1 MATTKRS
8 HRIIFLACVL
18 SISISDSGFGQPVC
32 KVHERDPLYNYISE
46 SPEHETFDYIQNYVR
61 TMRFASYTPM
71 ALLYGKWAE
80 EDEDTTRTQ
89 SLWDKVAFAC
99 HALDTRTREVIEREK
114 ISASSYLIMYSNY
127 RDNPKGEVL
136 FVNIDYRIPG
146 TKIGRIL
153 YRDIIGQID
162 QVERIQYG
170 KDHFFVL
177 YSSRKDFEY
186 DDSFPNTKYRRCVER
201 SRVYIYRLS
210 DQYKVTK
217 VFEEVLSTSNRDI
230 RECGDVDIG
239 ITKGNY
245 FIEGGEK
252 FKIHLSFLTKRDV
265 PNPDYEKRYVYDP
278 MTQSFL
284 LEYTDYKE

>member
-1 MATTKRS
+1 MEKKMIRS

-32 KVHERDPLYNYISE
+32 KVHKRQSLYNDLREVPS
-46 SPEHETFDYIQNYVR
+46 HETFDNIQNYVR

-99 HALDTRTREVIEREK
+99 HALDTRPEEVIEREK

-162 QVERIQYG
+162 QVERFNMARTI
-170 KDHFFVL
+170 FL
-177 YSSRKDFEY
+177 YCIVVVKILNMMTR
-186 DDSFPNTKYRRCVER
+186 FP
-201 SRVYIYRLS
+201 ILS
-210 DQYKVTK
+210 IV
-217 VFEEVLSTSNRDI
+217 VV
-230 RECGDVDIG
+230 
-239 ITKGNY
+239 
-245 FIEGGEK
+245 
-252 FKIHLSFLTKRDV
+252 
-265 PNPDYEKRYVYDP
+265 
-278 MTQSFL
+278 
-284 LEYTDYKE
+284 